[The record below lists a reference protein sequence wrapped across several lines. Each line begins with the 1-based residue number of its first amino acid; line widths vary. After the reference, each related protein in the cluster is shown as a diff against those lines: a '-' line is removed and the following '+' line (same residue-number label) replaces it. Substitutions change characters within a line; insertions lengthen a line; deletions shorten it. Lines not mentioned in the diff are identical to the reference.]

1 MSIHGVLQID
11 KKGENDCMSLLKYLF
26 RDLQRS
32 VECYEWYARKGFG
45 LGNENSCLETSKGCL
60 SSVNR
65 KNHLNAR

>member
-1 MSIHGVLQID
+1 
-11 KKGENDCMSLLKYLF
+11 MSLLKYLF

-45 LGNENSCLETSKGCL
+45 LGNQNSCLEISKGYL

-65 KNHLNAR
+65 KNHHNAR